1 MRKIVNLDFEDQRKI
16 NMVGKALF
24 DLYRERERMEEIGN
38 QDVRTTHEPYDPNVS
53 TG

>member
-1 MRKIVNLDFEDQRKI
+1 MRKIVNLDFKDQKKI

-24 DLYRERERMEEIGN
+24 DLYREREKMEENRN
-38 QDVRTTHEPYDPNVS
+38 QEVRTTYEPFDPNVS